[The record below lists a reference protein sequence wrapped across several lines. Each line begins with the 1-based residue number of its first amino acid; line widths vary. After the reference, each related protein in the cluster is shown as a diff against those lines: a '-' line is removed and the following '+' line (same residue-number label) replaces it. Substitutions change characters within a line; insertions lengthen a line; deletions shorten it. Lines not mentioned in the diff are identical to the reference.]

1 MDEKIIKDEN
11 GNVIYESHEDG
22 FVEQSTYKDNQL
34 IRRITTYP
42 NGLKDLEHYALP
54 KEEK

>member
-22 FVEQSTYKDNQL
+22 FEERSTYKDNQL

-42 NGLKDLEHYALP
+42 NGLEDLEHYALL
-54 KEEK
+54 KEEE